1 LARYALD
8 ASFVL
13 GWLIPAQ
20 RTPLIRERWLS
31 FAAGDEL
38 LAPALLLS
46 ECTSI
51 LHEQAR
57 ARAITRDLARHLVQ
71 TLLRLPI
78 GIVDRRDIYLRAF
91 EIASELNWEKA
102 YDGVYVA
109 AAELEG
115 GELLTLDGDMHRGAL
130 QLSIPSTL
138 MR

>member
-1 LARYALD
+1 
-8 ASFVL
+8 
-13 GWLIPAQ
+13 
-20 RTPLIRERWLS
+20 LS

-51 LHEQAR
+51 LHEQAQTH
-57 ARAITRDLARHLVQ
+57 AITRDLARHLVQ

-78 GIVDRRDIYLRAF
+78 HIADRDEIYLRAF
-91 EIASELNWEKA
+91 EIAGELNWEKA
-102 YDGVYVA
+102 YDGIYVA
-109 AAELEG
+109 VAELEG

-130 QLSIPSTL
+130 RLSVPSTL